1 MKNLLKGKIFW
12 FCLVLIAIA
21 FAGFVGWHR
30 MERRCQ
36 IKVAGEK
43 GYEILI
49 ITKALIQFRD
59 GRTNDAL
66 SVLET
71 VLDMDVAY
79 IWEKAP
85 NIDTTTNALLGV
97 KRYRSLYP
105 MYSQDLKNGGHPVL
119 RERNERANKIL
130 ENVTPSKQIR
140 SHK

>member
-1 MKNLLKGKIFW
+1 MKNLLKGKIVW
-12 FCLVLIAIA
+12 FCLTLIAIA

-36 IKVAGEK
+36 IEVAGEK
-43 GYEILI
+43 GFEILV

-66 SVLET
+66 SLLET
-71 VLDMDVAY
+71 VLDMDVSY
-79 IWEKAP
+79 IWEKVP
-85 NIDTTTNALLGV
+85 NFSGTTNALLLV

-105 MYSQDLKNGGHPVL
+105 MYPQSLQDGRHPDFK
-119 RERNERANKIL
+119 ERNERANKIL